1 MIYHFYL
8 DFSFLRL
15 GKAFPVFFLK
25 SYERLFLN
33 RLPPDRPIIRQK
45 LRPDLRTHV
54 LPFVKVALMNCD
66 VRIEHCD
73 ANQSIGIGIGYS
85 DGMN

>member
-25 SYERLFLN
+25 SHERLFLN
-33 RLPPDRPIIRQK
+33 RLSSDRPIIYSHLFFPDIRQG
-45 LRPDLRTHV
+45 RNDEH
-54 LPFVKVALMNCD
+54 FVN
-66 VRIEHCD
+66 I
-73 ANQSIGIGIGYS
+73 
-85 DGMN
+85 

>member
-25 SYERLFLN
+25 SHERLFLN
-33 RLPPDRPIIRQK
+33 RLSSDRPIIHQK
-45 LRPDLRTHV
+45 LRPDSKCIPHDA
-54 LPFVKVALMNCD
+54 FVKVALMNCD

-73 ANQSIGIGIGYS
+73 ANQSIGIGYS
-85 DGMN
+85 DDMN